1 MSGLIPEGWLEQP
14 IGNIANVVA
23 GGTPKA
29 GNPNNFAMPGSEIA
43 WLTPADLSKYNS
55 KSISHGARDLSQE
68 GYDSSSAKLMPK
80 GALLFSSRAPIGYVV
95 IAENPICTNQGFKN
109 FVFTEQVDSTYAFY
123 YLKSIRDLAESL
135 GSGTTFKEL
144 SGATAKTI
152 PFRLAPLAEQQII
165 ADKLDELLAQVE
177 STKARLD
184 AIPAI
189 LKSFRQSVLAAAV
202 SGKLTEE
209 WRGNAS
215 YLDSEHMEPWGWFG
229 VPTSWDVQLYSELT
243 DSRLG
248 KMLDKGKNTGLPTN
262 YLGNINVRWFDF
274 ELSNLQE
281 ILVSEKELLEL
292 KVQYNDVLICEGGEP
307 GRCAIWKSRNNES
320 IIYQKALHRAR
331 VDTKLL
337 PEWLA
342 YNLKNDADSLKL
354 NQLFTGTTI
363 KHLTGKALK
372 RYPIRVPST
381 EEQTE
386 IVRRVEELF
395 AFADKVE
402 SQVNAAQLRVNN
414 LTQSI
419 LAKAFRGE
427 LTADWR
433 AANPEL
439 ISGDNSASAL
449 LKRIKAEREALAK
462 ATQTAKTKPI
472 KNANS
477 RKNT

>member
-165 ADKLDELLAQVE
+165 ADKLDELLALVE

-209 WRGNAS
+209 WRGDAS
-215 YLDSEHMEPWGWFG
+215 YLASEHMEPWGWFG

-307 GRCAIWKSRNNES
+307 GRCAIWKSKNNES

-372 RYPIRVPST
+372 RYPIRVPSI

-386 IVRRVEELF
+386 VVRRVEALF

-402 SQVNAAQLRVNN
+402 AQVNAAQLRVNN

-427 LTADWR
+427 LTEPWR
-433 AANPEL
+433 KDNPEL
-439 ISGDNSASAL
+439 ITGKNSAEAL
-449 LKRIKAEREALAK
+449 LKRIKAERDVLATKKKPEKKTSVKKAALK
-462 ATQTAKTKPI
+462 
-472 KNANS
+472 
-477 RKNT
+477 

>member
-1 MSGLIPEGWLEQP
+1 MSCLIPEGWILSTVGEFAYNANGARKP
-14 IGNIANVVA
+14 I
-23 GGTPKA
+23 
-29 GNPNNFAMPGSEIA
+29 S
-43 WLTPADLSKYNS
+43 LSKRIELQGDFPYIGATGQIDSLNDFTHEGEHILVGEDGANLVTKS
-55 KSISHGARDLSQE
+55 KNLAFIFDGKFWVNNHAH
-68 GYDSSSAKLMPK
+68 
-80 GALLFSSRAPIGYVV
+80 ALK
-95 IAENPICTNQGFKN
+95 C
-109 FVFTEQVDSTYAFY
+109 
-123 YLKSIRDLAESL
+123 LAEVPAKFLSNYINSL
-135 GSGTTFKEL
+135 DLKPYVTGSAQPKLTKGNLEKIQVPL
-144 SGATAKTI
+144 
-152 PFRLAPLAEQQII
+152 PPLAEQKVI

-209 WRGNAS
+209 WRGDAS
-215 YLDSEHMEPWGWFG
+215 YLASEHMEPWGWFG

-274 ELSNLQE
+274 ELGNLQE

-307 GRCAIWKSRNNES
+307 GRCAIWKSKNNES
-320 IIYQKALHRAR
+320 IIYQKALHRAL

-372 RYPIRVPST
+372 RYPIRVPSI

-386 IVRRVEELF
+386 IVRRVEELL

-402 SQVNAAQLRVNN
+402 AQVNAAQARVNN

-439 ISGDNSASAL
+439 ISGENSAEAL
-449 LKRIKAEREALAK
+449 LKRIQAERTKLKPTKKTKAE
-462 ATQTAKTKPI
+462 
-472 KNANS
+472 
-477 RKNT
+477 

>member
-1 MSGLIPEGWLEQP
+1 MSQVIPDSWVNSKLED
-14 IGNIANVVA
+14 VVDSIVG
-23 GGTPKA
+23 GGTPSKA
-29 GNPNNFAMPGSEIA
+29 VSSYFQGDIPWMSVKDMNKNELVDTVDHI
-43 WLTPADLSKYNS
+43 
-55 KSISHGARDLSQE
+55 SQE
-68 GYDSSSAKLMPK
+68 AVENSSTNVIPAGTPIVATRMSLGKIVTASFDSAINQDLK
-80 GALLFSSRAPIGYVV
+80 ALFVNLNVEKPYLVYWYRS
-95 IAENPICTNQGFKN
+95 IANLI
-109 FVFTEQVDSTYAFY
+109 
-123 YLKSIRDLAESL
+123 ESL
-135 GSGTTFKEL
+135 GTGTTVK
-144 SGATAKTI
+144 GI
-152 PFRLAPLAEQQII
+152 RLEILKGLEFPLPPLAEQKVI

-381 EEQTE
+381 EEQAE